1 MTSKEEHEKQLAED
15 VNTKMEELSFA
26 HYKKDIK
33 QMLVICM
40 DKEGGMVSMRAYDNI
55 GIPHFYLI
63 LGMLQ
68 REMEQMMIPSQKPM
82 ERKD

>member
-1 MTSKEEHEKQLAED
+1 MTSKEEHDRQLAKE

-40 DKEGGMVSMRAYDNI
+40 DQNGGMVSMRAFDSI
-55 GIPHFYLI
+55 GLPHFYI
-63 LGMLQ
+63 MLGMLQ
-68 REMEQMMIPSQKPM
+68 REMEEMVKPSQKPM